1 MFFKLN
7 KLLYI
12 VLLFSSFSAL
22 CQEDAWVYFNG
33 KSNEQSYYEQPLT
46 MLSQRA
52 IDRRQN
58 QKIAFDF
65 KDVPITAANISQLK
79 TTAGITVMAKSKWM
93 NAVHVQGS
101 FTAINGLKTLSF
113 VSAVT
118 FANKAL
124 NTSTATSKTAKSVK
138 QKSISVSTQSNINY
152 AYGNSDNQ
160 IKMLNGDY
168 LHQQNYTGNGKIIAI
183 IDAGFPGVNTA
194 QPFKRLRDNNKIIG
208 GYNFVGRSPNFY
220 TGDHHGTYVLSSMG
234 GYKENALVGTAP
246 DASYCLFITEDNSQ
260 ESPVEQSYW
269 VEAAEMADS
278 LGVDIINSSLGYL
291 NGHTN
296 PNYDLTYADMT
307 GDATFISKGANVAA
321 SRGMVVVVS
330 AGNEGNETEPHIG
343 APADAFGV
351 ISVGAVTAAR
361 ARATFSSIGPS
372 YDGRIKPDVM
382 AQGQADVLA
391 DEFGNIISASGTSFS
406 GPIMAGMVACIWQAF
421 PNKNS
426 QEIKDLILQSSDKF
440 TSPTPE
446 YGYGIP
452 NFNLALGL
460 QLPDP
465 FAEVEEEKE
474 VLVYPN
480 PTATSVKISFP
491 NSMKLGTIVFYSSVG
506 AKVLEQNNLVSDQSV
521 SLESLAAGTYL
532 YKVEFDTYSK
542 TGKIIKL

>member
-1 MFFKLN
+1 
-7 KLLYI
+7 
-12 VLLFSSFSAL
+12 
-22 CQEDAWVYFNG
+22 
-33 KSNEQSYYEQPLT
+33 

-52 IDRRQN
+52 IERRQN
-58 QKIAFDF
+58 QNISLDF
-65 KDVPITAANISQLK
+65 KDIPVTPAYITQVKSSP
-79 TTAGITVMAKSKWM
+79 GITVMAKSKWM
-93 NAVHVQGS
+93 NALHIQGNFAAVKALTS
-101 FTAINGLKTLSF
+101 LSF
-113 VSAVT
+113 VSKVI

-124 NTSTATSKTAKSVK
+124 NTSTATTKTAKTVK
-138 QKSISVSTQSNINY
+138 QKSIEVSTQSNINF

-208 GYNFVGRSPNFY
+208 GYNFVGRSTNFY
-220 TGDHHGTYVLSSMG
+220 AGDHHGTYVLSSMG

-307 GDATFISKGANVAA
+307 GDATFISKGANVAS

-330 AGNEGNETEPHIG
+330 AGNEGNESEPHIG

-351 ISVGAVTAAR
+351 LSVGAVTASR

-372 YDGRIKPDVM
+372 FDGRIKPDVM

-421 PNKNS
+421 PNKTS
-426 QEIKDLILQSSDKF
+426 QQIKDLILQSSDKF
-440 TSPTPE
+440 ASPNSE

-452 NFNLALGL
+452 NFNLALGI

-465 FAEVEEEKE
+465 FADAETEKE
-474 VLVYPN
+474 VAVYPN
-480 PTATSVKISFP
+480 PTASSVRISFP
-491 NSMKLGTIVFYSSVG
+491 ESMKAGSIIFYSSVG
-506 AKVLEQNNLVSDQSV
+506 AKVLEKDNLVSDQSV

-532 YKVEFDTYSK
+532 YKIEFDTYSK
-542 TGKIIKL
+542 TGKIVKL